1 MQDLFDE
8 ELKELLQGTKIQVPE
23 SYDKKVEETL
33 SNISIPSKKRYLHL
47 FYSKTAAVIV
57 ICVTVLA
64 SSLGVGA
71 AINLY
76 HEKMQSITQE
86 DKKNY
91 NETVQN
97 SEKAGDSYSRSLT
110 KQEEERM
117 QSLRIAYEK
126 RGKFPENK
134 IREVSKKKDI
144 RENELA
150 FCTENSTFYLPQ
162 ETLTEEQILEIV
174 DYMEKR
180 DYSVREQNKVVE
192 ETPQPD
198 EKISKK
204 EAMQLA
210 CKSIETMYE
219 VSTDKADVTCEFN
232 ATRTAKGKRLASY
245 QIALKKQTWL
255 FDALV
260 EVDSKEGEIQQIAI
274 VHKKQEEYAS
284 GIKVDKKEFIQNAA
298 MVRKMQE
305 TLYPADK
312 IQNMSMQY
320 VYEKD
325 NTLKWGTVKYI
336 IRTDSGQAVVYL
348 YSMKTKSVYQMYR
361 LEDASYLD
369 KEKTQDELVCEVEI
383 DG

>member
-1 MQDLFDE
+1 MI
-8 ELKELLQGTKIQVPE
+8 T
-23 SYDKKVEETL
+23 
-33 SNISIPSKKRYLHL
+33 
-47 FYSKTAAVIV
+47 
-57 ICVTVLA
+57 ICITVFA
-64 SSLGVGA
+64 SSLGAGA

-110 KQEEERM
+110 KQEERM

-274 VHKKQEEYAS
+274 EHKKQEEYAS

>member
-274 VHKKQEEYAS
+274 EHKKQEEYAS

>member
-64 SSLGVGA
+64 SSLGAGA

-134 IREVSKKKDI
+134 IREVSTKKDI

-274 VHKKQEEYAS
+274 EHKKQEEYAS

-348 YSMKTKSVYQMYR
+348 YSMKTRSVYQMYR

>member
-1 MQDLFDE
+1 MQDIFGE
-8 ELKELLQGTKIQVPE
+8 ELKKILQNSKIQVPKA
-23 SYDKKVEETL
+23 YDKRIEETL
-33 SNISIPSKKRYLHL
+33 SNISVKEKKPYLHF
-47 FYSKTAAVIV
+47 FYSKTAAMIT
-57 ICVTVLA
+57 ICITVFA
-64 SSLGVGA
+64 SSLGAGA

-274 VHKKQEEYAS
+274 ERKKQEEYAS

>member
-23 SYDKKVEETL
+23 SYDKKVEEAL
-33 SNISIPSKKRYLHL
+33 LNISIPSKKRYLHL

-71 AINLY
+71 ALNLY
-76 HEKMQSITQE
+76 REKMQSMTE
-86 DKKNY
+86 EEKKHY
-91 NETVQN
+91 NKEVQD
-97 SEKAGDSYSRSLT
+97 SEAAGDSYSRALT
-110 KQEEERM
+110 EKEEKRM
-117 QSLRIAYEK
+117 QSLRAAYEK
-126 RGKFPENK
+126 QGKFPASE
-134 IREVSKKKDI
+134 IRKVSRKKDI
-144 RENELA
+144 QENELA

-274 VHKKQEEYAS
+274 EHKKQEEYAS

>member
-1 MQDLFDE
+1 MQDIFGE
-8 ELKELLQGTKIQVPE
+8 ELKKILQNSKIQVPKA
-23 SYDKKVEETL
+23 YDKRIEETL
-33 SNISIPSKKRYLHL
+33 SNISVKEKKPYLHF
-47 FYSKTAAVIV
+47 FYSKTAAMIT
-57 ICVTVLA
+57 ICITVFA
-64 SSLGVGA
+64 SSLGAGA

-126 RGKFPENK
+126 RGKLPENK

-274 VHKKQEEYAS
+274 ERKKQEEYAS